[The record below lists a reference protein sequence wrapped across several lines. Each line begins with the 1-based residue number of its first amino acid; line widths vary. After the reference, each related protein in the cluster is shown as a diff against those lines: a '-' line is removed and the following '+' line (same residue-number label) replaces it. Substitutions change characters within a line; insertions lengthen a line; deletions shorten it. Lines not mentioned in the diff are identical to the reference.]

1 MTEETGTSTMSRP
14 VGVAAIFTRTK
25 PKNPHV
31 LGPMGLWLHDN
42 SDAIADFG
50 PR

>member
-1 MTEETGTSTMSRP
+1 MTEETGTSTMSGP
-14 VGVAAIFTRTK
+14 LGVAAILTGIE
-25 PKNPHV
+25 PEHPHV
-31 LGPMGLWLHDN
+31 LGPMRLWLHDN